1 MGAGAGAD
9 AAPAVSVS
17 GTVSRCACLPAPPQG
32 AGTKAGGT
40 RCPQRSQ
47 PRDALTVDFRPPSGP
62 VRLSSSFPPRS
73 AKTLLRPLGRRADCR
88 RQSLASL
95 VPTKTRDECLARE
108 QREQPPP
115 ATARP
120 EATTGGL
127 GEERRRDGGTGRR
140 GQAAPGLP
148 ARQSGPGVTACVL
161 EATSVLRSRAS
172 APATPL
178 QERCPRRLRGQ
189 ESRKAALV

>member
-1 MGAGAGAD
+1 MGRAVGAGAGAD
-9 AAPAVSVS
+9 AAPAAGVS

-40 RCPQRSQ
+40 RRPQRSQ

-95 VPTKTRDECLARE
+95 VQTKTRGRVLSARAE
-108 QREQPPP
+108 GAAPSGHRTPRGHHWGP
-115 ATARP
+115 
-120 EATTGGL
+120 
-127 GEERRRDGGTGRR
+127 RRRAAKGRR
-140 GQAAPGLP
+140 D
-148 ARQSGPGVTACVL
+148 R
-161 EATSVLRSRAS
+161 
-172 APATPL
+172 
-178 QERCPRRLRGQ
+178 QERPGRPGSPCQTEWPRCDGLCPR
-189 ESRKAALV
+189 SDVCA